1 MAPDHHGFQVMLQRW
16 PPDERP
22 VCTGVVDVP
31 VSRPTRLLL
40 AADPPSVADRDALA
54 RDLEAALRAHGGR
67 TLVCGGPGELGC
79 WATDEPA
86 ARNILAVVGSDT
98 PPSAS
103 LEDLAD
109 AWLARGFDAVGILPA
124 DVDPDVVL
132 PTALRSR

>member
-79 WATDEPA
+79 WATGEPA
-86 ARNILAVVGSDT
+86 ARNILAVVGSGT

-103 LEDLAD
+103 LEGLAG
-109 AWLARGFDAVGILPA
+109 AGLAPGFGAVRLPPPPVRPRRGLA
-124 DVDPDVVL
+124 
-132 PTALRSR
+132 